1 MSPASKKTTKDSNAA
16 NLGFEAKLFGAADT
30 LRNYMD
36 AALGGFVLAN
46 GSMSSSQS
54 GEAEIRTARRIGRQQ

>member
-1 MSPASKKTTKDSNAA
+1 MPPASKRTTKDSNGA
-16 NLGFEAKLFGAADT
+16 NLGFEAKLLVAADA

-54 GEAEIRTARRIGRQQ
+54 GEGEIRTPRKDR